1 MPCALWRIAEKTY
14 FMSADLGLLTKAG
27 DHDVDKKF
35 WALRLGFDDGPVFA
49 RIGNK
54 PHIIPSFRRFSAERE
69 AC

>member
-1 MPCALWRIAEKTY
+1 
-14 FMSADLGLLTKAG
+14 MSADLGLLTKAG